1 MKKIKNLSK
10 YLLGLAILL
19 FFALRLPQVL
29 SNEFPFVFDMGRDH
43 IWVRNMIELRRPTL
57 IGPWGSLAG
66 IYFGPAWYYL
76 LSIPYIISGGMPQAS
91 VVWVMLLN
99 LLALIIGFK
108 FLKKTIN
115 QDSPIIFFCL
125 CAFAPQYKYHYLP
138 ISCQCSTPHSNHHL
152 NFTFH
157 QQSMACSF
165 SLKFKL
171 SL

>member
-115 QDSPIIFFCL
+115 LKTALLFSFVFALSPHNINITTYPFHANVLPLTQIIIL
-125 CAFAPQYKYHYLP
+125 
-138 ISCQCSTPHSNHHL
+138 ISL
-152 NFTFH
+152 FTNNLWP
-157 QQSMACSF
+157 AA
-165 SLKFKL
+165 
-171 SL
+171 